1 MEYINVDNKE
11 EPELGYA
18 QGMYANLESDRS
30 SFLDRARSASELTIP
45 SLLVDSG
52 HSNSTVLAT
61 PFQSIGAEGV
71 NNLSSKLLLS
81 LLPPN
86 APFFRL
92 VVDDTELENLLA
104 EQRGEAEEALA
115 E

>member
-45 SLLVDSG
+45 SLLVV
-52 HSNSTVLAT
+52 TL
-61 PFQSIGAEGV
+61 I
-71 NNLSSKLLLS
+71 LL
-81 LLPPN
+81 
-86 APFFRL
+86 F
-92 VVDDTELENLLA
+92 
-104 EQRGEAEEALA
+104 
-115 E
+115 